1 MSRRLSSIHDD
12 LRTMMMPRFDVD
24 WVARAIAALCLT
36 AGTIHSQGT
45 PPKADSTAKQMV
57 DFSVSE
63 MATLAAGSAAP
74 RYPAAL
80 KDAGTVGVVVAQMV
94 VDTNGTAIET
104 TLKIVRAT
112 DPAFVAAV
120 KEAMPG
126 LRFSAARVDN
136 RRVKQLVQIQYRFLL
151 QGKASP
157 ADTLTTKSP
166 IRQFDVTIT
175 GITR

>member
-1 MSRRLSSIHDD
+1 MSPIDFSFV
-12 LRTMMMPRFDVD
+12 T
-24 WVARAIAALCLT
+24 RATRVTALLCVT
-36 AGTIHSQGT
+36 AGTLLSQGT

-57 DFSVSE
+57 EFAVSE
-63 MATLAAGSAAP
+63 MATLATGSAAP
-74 RYPAAL
+74 RYPSAL

-151 QGKASP
+151 QGKESP
-157 ADTLTTKSP
+157 ADTLTTNSP

-175 GITR
+175 GITK